1 MTITESIRDWIRS
14 YPLIDNNLRV
24 NIDWLPEDST
34 EYTIDSVPGDAVVQR
49 YIDGSAKKQAL
60 FVFGSREPYGS
71 DVLQNIDNSGF
82 YEEFSKWVEEQ
93 NDAGN
98 LPVLETGKT
107 PIKVDVLSTAYVF
120 QSDAETARYQIQ
132 CRLLYMEVK

>member
-1 MTITESIRDWIRS
+1 MTITESIRDWIRG

>member
-1 MTITESIRDWIRS
+1 MTIVEAIRNWVRGCS
-14 YPLIDNNLRV
+14 LIDDDLRV
-24 NIDWLPEDST
+24 NVDWLPENAT
-34 EYTIDSVPGDAVVQR
+34 EYTIDSIPGDAVVQR
-49 YIDGSAKKQAL
+49 YIDGSAKKQEL

-82 YEEFSKWVEEQ
+82 YESFCEWVEEQ
-93 NDAGN
+93 NDVGN

>member
-1 MTITESIRDWIRS
+1 MTIVESIRNWVRGC
-14 YPLIDNNLRV
+14 PLIDDDLRV
-24 NIDWLPEDST
+24 NVDWLPENAT
-34 EYTIDSVPGDAVVQR
+34 EYTIDSIPSEAVVRR
-49 YIDGSAKKQAL
+49 YLDGSAQKQEL
-60 FVFGSREPYGS
+60 FVFGSREPYGT

-82 YEEFSKWVEEQ
+82 YEDFCDWVESQ
-93 NDAGN
+93 NETGD
-98 LPVLETGKT
+98 LPALETGKT

>member
-1 MTITESIRDWIRS
+1 MKIIESIRNWIRGC
-14 YPLIDNNLRV
+14 PLIDDDLRV
-24 NIDWLPEDST
+24 NVDWLPENAK
-34 EYTIDSVPGDAVVQR
+34 EYTIDSVPGDAVVKR
-49 YIDGSAKKQAL
+49 YLDGSAQKQAL

-71 DVLQNIDNSGF
+71 DVLQNVDNSGF
-82 YEEFSKWVEEQ
+82 YEDFCGWVEEQ

-98 LPVLETGKT
+98 LPLLETGKT

>member
-1 MTITESIRDWIRS
+1 MTITESIRDWVRGC
-14 YPLIDNNLRV
+14 PLIDNDLRV
-24 NIDWLPEDST
+24 NVDWLPEDST

-49 YIDGSAKKQAL
+49 YIEGSAKKQAL

-82 YEEFSKWVEEQ
+82 YEEFCEWVEEQ

-98 LPVLETGKT
+98 LPSLDTGKT